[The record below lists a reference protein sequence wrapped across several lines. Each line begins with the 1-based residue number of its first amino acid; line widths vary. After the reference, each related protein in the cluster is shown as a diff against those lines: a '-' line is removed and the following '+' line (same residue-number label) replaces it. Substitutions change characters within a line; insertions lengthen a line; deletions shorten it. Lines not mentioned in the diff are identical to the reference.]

1 MNRFHRGQP
10 SQNGDTHPTDDITA
24 WCIAAITVPLNR
36 SHMSL
41 APADQMAGMGGGR
54 SHRRNPDYRRRT
66 RQEAF
71 NVFDLVNEG
80 RASCRAC
87 HSVALSP
94 PLIWSLV
101 GLTAAQMKIKACLLF
116 MLGLIRKL
124 SRRRMNK
131 GWKPFNDLIWKG
143 SSVHLREFVN
153 HRLGSARRTSER
165 DPPRRGS
172 RVWRCGQTEFSL
184 QWSLKKQNQL

>member
-1 MNRFHRGQP
+1 
-10 SQNGDTHPTDDITA
+10 
-24 WCIAAITVPLNR
+24 
-36 SHMSL
+36 MSL
-41 APADQMAGMGGGR
+41 APAAQMAGMGVGGGR

-101 GLTAAQMKIKACLLF
+101 GLTAAQMKIK
-116 MLGLIRKL
+116 
-124 SRRRMNK
+124 
-131 GWKPFNDLIWKG
+131 
-143 SSVHLREFVN
+143 EEE
-153 HRLGSARRTSER
+153 RLAFHARRTHSKVIKEENEQR
-165 DPPRRGS
+165 MKT
-172 RVWRCGQTEFSL
+172 V
-184 QWSLKKQNQL
+184 